1 MASSAVGFLLLMVSA
16 IMGGL
21 YTTPMTA
28 VKTSWSFEATWC
40 LYSFFGIILFP
51 WITAF
56 CTCPHLME
64 ALGAVSAGKLVEIAV
79 FGFGWGIGCQLFGI
93 GINMVGN
100 SLGFALILGL
110 AATLGNFVPLVV
122 LNPDKVMTAVGAWDF
137 TGLALAI
144 VALVATAY
152 AGILKEK
159 DAATTKLLEG
169 ESDKIQDN
177 TANGESNFKTGLAI
191 CVVSGILSAS
201 LNFANTFG
209 QPIADSAVL
218 HGAPETMQL
227 NAIYCVSVASGG
239 IPNLLYCGYT
249 VARKGDWP
257 MKHGTADL
265 VKNVMLTAV
274 MGVLWFGSNVAF
286 GAAASM
292 LGDLGTVV
300 GFPIYIIGM
309 VIVANV
315 SGIVQGEWNGASKK
329 AMAWMG
335 TGLALLVLAIGA
347 CWLAGAADN
356 GNSVF

>member
-1 MASSAVGFLLLMVSA
+1 MANSGLGFFLLVVSA

-21 YTTPMTA
+21 YTTPMTT
-28 VKTSWSFEATWC
+28 VKTGWSFEATWF

-51 WITAF
+51 WITGL

-64 ALGAVSAGKLVEIAV
+64 ALGSVSGGTLVLISV
-79 FGFGWGIGCQLFGI
+79 FGFGWGIGSQLFGV

-110 AATLGNFVPLVV
+110 AATLGNVVPLVV
-122 LNPDKVMTAVGAWDF
+122 LNPEKVGTATGAWDF

-144 VALVATAY
+144 VALMATAY
-152 AGILKEK
+152 AGILKER
-159 DAATTKLLEG
+159 DAASANLLEG
-169 ESDKIQDN
+169 ENNNETNKGQDN
-177 TANGESNFKTGLAI
+177 SGNFKRGVII
-191 CVVSGILSAS
+191 CIVSGVLSAS

-209 QPIADSAVL
+209 EPIADAAVEK
-218 HGAPETMQL
+218 GAPETMKL

-239 IPNLLYCGYT
+239 IPNLLYCGFT
-249 VARKGDWP
+249 VARNGDWP
-257 MKHGTADL
+257 MKHGPADL
-265 VKNVMLTAV
+265 VKNVGLTAV
-274 MGVLWFGSNVAF
+274 MGFLWFGSNVAF

-315 SGIVQGEWNGASKK
+315 SGMVQGEWQGAGTK
-329 AMAWMG
+329 AKIWMG
-335 TGLALLVLAIGA
+335 TGLALLILAIGA

-356 GNSVF
+356 SSVS